1 MSKKDGQKSDSNDNN
16 NNASNNAIQTPKWRY
31 VAMENTGNGVT
42 TEVVMQ
48 WVGRQCTSNG
58 GCRREEKSRKHW
70 SLFTKLL
77 SVVTANPFFL
87 LDQIKSN
94 CMY

>member
-1 MSKKDGQKSDSNDNN
+1 MVNILYNILSIFSVFSNDHKKSIMSKKDGQKSDSNDNN

-48 WVGRQCTSNG
+48 WVVSQ
-58 GCRREEKSRKHW
+58 
-70 SLFTKLL
+70 
-77 SVVTANPFFL
+77 
-87 LDQIKSN
+87 
-94 CMY
+94 